1 MIVLIRS
8 TADCKLTTVSQYL
21 RISLCL
27 LCEQDYFP
35 LDISLLMNKIKEK
48 KNPQIVNNSVDL
60 ELARVS
66 LLAQLV
72 PVVRDRL

>member
-1 MIVLIRS
+1 MIVLIQS

-35 LDISLLMNKIKEK
+35 LNISLLMNKIK
-48 KNPQIVNNSVDL
+48 IVNNSVDF

>member
-1 MIVLIRS
+1 
-8 TADCKLTTVSQYL
+8 
-21 RISLCL
+21 
-27 LCEQDYFP
+27 
-35 LDISLLMNKIKEK
+35 MNKIKE
-48 KNPQIVNNSVDL
+48 KNPQIVNNSVDF